1 MNEGLSSRILRS
13 VRVIC
18 YFVDDIYNLTEI
30 LKSQSDLIVI
40 KEQDHLEIRSQMN
53 YRSYHVIS

>member
-1 MNEGLSSRILRS
+1 MNAKDYLQDIAG

-18 YFVDDIYNLTEI
+18 YFVDDIYNLTEL

-40 KEQDHLEIRSQMN
+40 RNVIISEIRNQTDTEAIM
-53 YRSYHVIS
+53 